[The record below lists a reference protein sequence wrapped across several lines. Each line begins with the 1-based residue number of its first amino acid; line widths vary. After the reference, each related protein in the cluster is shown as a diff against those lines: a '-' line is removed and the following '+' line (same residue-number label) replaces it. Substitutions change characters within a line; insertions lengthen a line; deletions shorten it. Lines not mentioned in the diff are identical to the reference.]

1 MSQED
6 IKLVEQVLKGLMI
19 PDNNLR
25 REAEAKLEELMS
37 NKGGLCFCLAN
48 ILMRNIIF
56 LFSF

>member
-37 NKGGLCFCLAN
+37 NKAGLCFCLAN
-48 ILMRNIIF
+48 ILMRKLSF
-56 LFSF
+56 L